1 MVAPTRPVE
10 ALCLDLM
17 GTLLEPIGGKRKAE
31 FVSSIYLRYLPSQVT
46 KNEVM
51 ASVKRARKRHLQ
63 EDYTSA
69 RERWIQVNLEVL
81 RSLGESEAREEVAAQ
96 IHDEFTTHPEL
107 YEVRPDTH
115 AFLDWARGKGI
126 ALAIISNQPRVEI
139 GRFLRYHELT
149 EYFGRRIVSAEDVGS
164 YKPRLRFFARA
175 VHQLGYQPRA
185 VLHIGNSLQH
195 DAAGSKVVRTC
206 LLLREGPRPRK
217 LFRAQIDSGMLTYF
231 DTWERL
237 RFLLERRRLI
247 VGKESSRSLAALF
260 ACASS

>member
-1 MVAPTRPVE
+1 MVAPSRPVE

-31 FVSSIYLRYLPSQVT
+31 FVSSIYLRYLPQRVT
-46 KNEVM
+46 QNEVM
-51 ASVKRARKRHLQ
+51 AAVKRSRKRHLQ

-81 RSLGESEAREEVAAQ
+81 RSWGAHEVSKEVAAQ
-96 IHDEFTTHPEL
+96 IHDAFTTHPEL
-107 YEVRPDTH
+107 YEVRPDTR
-115 AFLDWARGKGI
+115 AFLEWARGKGI
-126 ALAIISNQPRVEI
+126 ALAIISNQPRIEI
-139 GRFLRYHELT
+139 ERFLRYHELSG
-149 EYFGRRIVSAEDVGS
+149 YFGKRIVSAEDVGS

-175 VHQLGYQPRA
+175 VQRLGYQPRA
-185 VLHIGNSLQH
+185 ILHIGNSLQH

-217 LFRAQIDSGMLTYF
+217 LFRAQIESGMLAYF

-247 VGKESSRSLAALF
+247 VGKGTSHPLPALM
-260 ACASS
+260 ACATG